1 MSGYGDRTP
10 GADADLARHE
20 PDAFDGLAARL
31 DDRTARLAVVGLGF
45 VGTPVACTL
54 AGAGYTVVGLDI
66 SAPKVD
72 AIRAGRVPFEGD
84 EPGLPE
90 LLARV
95 VAAGRL
101 EATTDP
107 EALRGCDAV
116 LVAVDTPV
124 DPATHRPGYRAL
136 EGALAAIGPRLRPG
150 KLVVVESTLAPG
162 TMDRVVA
169 PALERTSG
177 LAIGDDVLLV
187 HCPERVMPGR
197 LLANLASMSRVV
209 GGTTPRAADVALRL
223 YRHVVTDPTATLDA
237 SDALTAEL
245 VKTGENAY
253 RDVQIAFANEMA
265 LICEAVGADVW
276 RVRELLNQSPG
287 RNMLLPGAG
296 VGGHCIPKD
305 PWLLVS
311 GLAGVDD
318 RGAATTARLIPAARA
333 VNDGMP
339 AHMTELTAACLAGHG
354 RALDGSRVAVLG
366 MSYLENTEDDR
377 NSPSTALVADLA
389 ARGADV
395 AAHDPWVPAYRGRTV
410 ESVVDGA
417 DAVVVMVGHG
427 AYRDLDWAALAR
439 RVRTRVLV
447 DGRRVVDAAAAR
459 RAGWTVR
466 TIGVGTRH
474 DDGAAA

>member
-1 MSGYGDRTP
+1 MS
-10 GADADLARHE
+10 DARAE
-20 PDAFDGLAARL
+20 PAPAPDVAAGRDPFAALAARL

-54 AGAGYTVVGLDI
+54 AGAGYTVVGVDI
-66 SAPKVD
+66 ATEKVD
-72 AIRAGRVPFEGD
+72 AINAGRVPFEGD

-95 VAAGRL
+95 VGDGRL
-101 EATTDP
+101 TATADA
-107 EALRGCDAV
+107 EALRSCDAV

-124 DPATHRPGYRAL
+124 DPVTHQPGYRAL
-136 EGALAAIGPRLRPG
+136 VGALESIGPRLRPG
-150 KLVVVESTLAPG
+150 TLVIVESTLAPG
-162 TMDRVVA
+162 TIDRIVA
-169 PALERTSG
+169 PTLARTSG
-177 LAIGDDVLLV
+177 LAIGGDVLLV

-197 LLANLASMSRVV
+197 LLANLAQMSRVV
-209 GGTTPRAADVALRL
+209 GGTTPRAAEVALRL
-223 YRHVVTDPTATLDA
+223 YRHVVTAPAAELDA

-265 LICEAVGADVW
+265 LVCEAVGADVW
-276 RVRELLNQSPG
+276 RVRELLNKSPG
-287 RNMLLPGAG
+287 RQMLLPGAG

-311 GLAGVDD
+311 GLGDG
-318 RGAATTARLIPAARA
+318 GAAAAGAGGATGPAARLIPAARA

-339 AHMTELTAACLAGHG
+339 AHMADLAANALAAHG

-366 MSYLENTEDDR
+366 MSYLADTEDDR
-377 NSPSTALVADLA
+377 NSPSAALVADLT
-389 ARGADV
+389 ARGAEV
-395 AAHDPWVPAYRGRTV
+395 AAHDPWVPGYGDRPV

-417 DAVVVMVGHG
+417 DAVVVMVAHG
-427 AYRDLDWAALAR
+427 AYRGLDWAALAG
-439 RVRTRVLV
+439 RVRTPVLV
-447 DGRRVVDAAAAR
+447 DGRRAVDADAAR

-466 TIGVGTRH
+466 TVGIG
-474 DDGAAA
+474 GAA